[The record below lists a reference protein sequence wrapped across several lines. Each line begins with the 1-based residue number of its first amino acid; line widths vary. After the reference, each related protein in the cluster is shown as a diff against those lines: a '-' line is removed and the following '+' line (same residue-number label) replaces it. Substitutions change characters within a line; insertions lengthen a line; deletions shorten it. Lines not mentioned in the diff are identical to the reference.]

1 MAYDKELY
9 AALKTANRRIQTLE
23 ASQNLIYE
31 KTTQNMI
38 DALRDKAAALTN
50 VTEGNLRI
58 GALDAADRDKF
69 LNILDRF
76 NKSNFSTVRGQ
87 KSIMKESKRKFEESF
102 GSTVEE
108 GNPIPID
115 DEVYEELTRVMES
128 DEWSRFSEK
137 YNTYSNVISDM
148 VTNFKSYDKTVNFIS
163 EVVNEGKYMTR
174 GGGINVRSFINA
186 YRKL

>member
-23 ASQNLIYE
+23 ASENLIYE

-38 DALRDKAAALTN
+38 NALRDKAAALTN
-50 VTEGNLRI
+50 VTDGNLRI
-58 GALDAADRDKF
+58 GALDPADREKY

-102 GSTVEE
+102 GTTDEE

-115 DEVYEELTRVMES
+115 DDVYEELTRVMES
-128 DEWSRFSEK
+128 DAWSRFSEK
-137 YNTYSNVISDM
+137 YSTYSNVISDM
-148 VTNFKSYDKTVNFIS
+148 VSNFKGYEKTINFIS
-163 EVVNEGKYMTR
+163 EAVSSSKYMAKN
-174 GGGINVRSFINA
+174 GGINVKAFIDG
-186 YRKL
+186 YRRL